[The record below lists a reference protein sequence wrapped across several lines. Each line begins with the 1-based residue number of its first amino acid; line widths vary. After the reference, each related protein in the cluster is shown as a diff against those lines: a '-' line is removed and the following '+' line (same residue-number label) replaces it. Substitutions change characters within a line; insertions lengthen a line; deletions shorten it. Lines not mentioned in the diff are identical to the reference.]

1 MEIAKLIVKKLTSNL
16 SGTDEK
22 EFNSWLHSSHE
33 NKELFDRIVLIQKS
47 SKDIRELETLD
58 EITAWNKILQKI
70 EPNRVSQKRMLW
82 ARPIFRYAAVFVG
95 LLGFAFWY
103 LFNSVQTP
111 EKMMPIPD
119 KNAITL
125 QLENGEIK
133 ELSEDGSSLIK
144 DKEGNLVVIKKGS
157 NLAYSDS
164 VSVEKLVYNTLT
176 VPYARRFG
184 IQLSDGTRIHLNSGS
199 SIRYPVKFIK
209 GVHREVFLTGEAF
222 FEVTEDTERP
232 FIVSSDDLVVTVLG
246 TTFNVKA
253 YPEDKEINTVLVSGS
268 VGLSNKENPSTDSTL
283 LEPGHMA
290 SWDKTSN
297 AMAMEAVDTDIY
309 TSWIYGRLVLKR
321 TPFEQIIPKLQR
333 HYNISIT
340 NNYPILNDKVFTA
353 SYDIETIEEVLG
365 SLNEIIPFYFEV
377 DGNEIT
383 INKPEN

>member
-16 SGTDEK
+16 SGTEEK
-22 EFNSWLHSSHE
+22 EFDSWLHSSDE
-33 NKELFDRIVLIQKS
+33 NKEIFDRITLIQKS
-47 SKDIRELETLD
+47 GKDIRELETLD

-70 EPNRVSQKRMLW
+70 EPNRVSQKRTLW
-82 ARPIFRYAAVFVG
+82 ARPIFRYAAIFVG
-95 LLGFAFWY
+95 LLGFSFWY
-103 LFNSVQTP
+103 IFNSVQTP
-111 EKMMPIPD
+111 EKMVPIPD

-144 DKEGNLVVIKKGS
+144 DKEGNLVVTKEGT

-164 VSVEKLVYNTLT
+164 ASVEKLVYNTLT
-176 VPYARRFG
+176 VPYAKRFG
-184 IQLSDGTRIHLNSGS
+184 IQLSDGTKIHLNSGS

-209 GVHREVFLTGEAF
+209 GAHREVFLTGEAF

-268 VGLSNKENPSTDSTL
+268 VGLSNKGNPTTDSTL

-297 AMAMEAVDTDIY
+297 AMAMEAVDTDLH
-309 TSWIYGRLVLKR
+309 TSWIHGRLVLKR

-353 SYDIETIEEVLG
+353 SYDIETIEEVME

>member
-16 SGTDEK
+16 SGTEEK
-22 EFNSWLHSSHE
+22 EFDSWLRSSDE
-33 NKELFDRIVLIQKS
+33 NKEIFDRITLIQKS
-47 SKDIRELETLD
+47 GKDIRELETLN
-58 EITAWNKILQKI
+58 EITAWDKILQKI
-70 EPNRVSQKRMLW
+70 ESNRISKKRTLW
-82 ARPIFRYAAVFVG
+82 ARPIFRYAAIFVG
-95 LLGFAFWY
+95 LLGFSLWY
-103 LFNSVQTP
+103 IFNSVQTP
-111 EKMMPIPD
+111 EKMMPPPD

-144 DKEGNLVVIKKGS
+144 DKEGNLVVTKEGT

-164 VSVEKLVYNTLT
+164 ASVDKLVYNTLT
-176 VPYARRFG
+176 VPYAKRFG
-184 IQLSDGTRIHLNSGS
+184 IQLSDGTKIHLNSGS

-209 GVHREVFLTGEAF
+209 GADREVFLTGEAF

-268 VGLSNKENPSTDSTL
+268 VGLSNKGNPTTDSTL

-297 AMAMEAVDTDIY
+297 AMAMEAVDTDLH
-309 TSWIYGRLVLKR
+309 TSWIHGRLVLKR

-353 SYDIETIEEVLG
+353 SYDIETIEEVME